1 MPDNCSA
8 ALGLHEDA
16 KGNADRAMRSA
27 SEPPI

>member
-16 KGNADRAMRSA
+16 KGNADRAIRSTI
-27 SEPPI
+27 EPLI